1 MWDIGQ
7 CFLCKQRRLHICLLL
22 SSAAAQRDWL
32 RSLLRR
38 WVHCHPCPP
47 SPSSKDCAQCDWETE
62 GEQHEGCV
70 CASQQIPAW
79 IKAPGLTMWALPCS
93 AVTWSWRELSSPVPV
108 PSSACPHQPLKKE
121 LSYISGLTQPPP
133 SQSGNVSFGGMER
146 VQTKASVTSR
156 ADFAHHTIIYKGG
169 NHETIN
175 SSSQRPAYPLVR
187 KILLRVPKHREE
199 LIAPSRLAP
208 AGAPLSSLRLPHH
221 SNNPEIRG
229 AVIIDTAL

>member
-1 MWDIGQ
+1 MSTAL
-7 CFLCKQRRLHICLLL
+7 LCCDVELEGAELTC
-22 SSAAAQRDWL
+22 A
-32 RSLLRR
+32 
-38 WVHCHPCPP
+38 
-47 SPSSKDCAQCDWETE
+47 CAQLCLPTSASEE
-62 GEQHEGCV
+62 GAQLH
-70 CASQQIPAW
+70 Q
-79 IKAPGLTMWALPCS
+79 
-93 AVTWSWRELSSPVPV
+93 WSHRRNY
-108 PSSACPHQPLKKE
+108 A
-121 LSYISGLTQPPP
+121 PPP

-175 SSSQRPAYPLVR
+175 SSSQTPAYPLVR